1 MEELE
6 EVLEPIEEV
15 EETLEYKDLKWN
27 SVGHT
32 SFDVTI
38 KVGDSWLPYT
48 CNAEDDGIGSQLW
61 AIRDTLDIEE
71 YVTPV
76 VDIEDVRSAK
86 LLEISRIAGSFEQT
100 ENKDM
105 VLTSSLG
112 FRVNADPKAKRNID
126 TLIELR
132 VQAFRDYDN
141 QDQSVT
147 LEDLETIKREIS
159 LNALN
164 LYNQKWTMQAQVMAL
179 ETIEDI
185 KNYEIKFEMLNFNK

>member
-1 MEELE
+1 MEQILN
-6 EVLEPIEEV
+6 
-15 EETLEYKDLKWN
+15 YRNLKWLN
-27 SVGHT
+27 ADHT
-32 SFDVTI
+32 VFDCEI
-38 KVGDSWLPYT
+38 EHEEMGWIPYS
-48 CNAEDDGIGSQLW
+48 CCEDDNGIGSQLW

-71 YVTPV
+71 YVAPV

>member
-1 MEELE
+1 
-6 EVLEPIEEV
+6 
-15 EETLEYKDLKWN
+15 
-27 SVGHT
+27 
-32 SFDVTI
+32 
-38 KVGDSWLPYT
+38 
-48 CNAEDDGIGSQLW
+48 
-61 AIRDTLDIEE
+61 
-71 YVTPV
+71 
-76 VDIEDVRSAK
+76 
-86 LLEISRIAGSFEQT
+86 
-100 ENKDM
+100 M

-132 VQAFRDYDN
+132 VQVFRDYDN

>member
-1 MEELE
+1 MEELG

-27 SVGHT
+27 NVDHT

-48 CNAEDDGIGSQLW
+48 CNAEDGGVGSQLW

-71 YVTPV
+71 YVAPV
-76 VDIEDVRSAK
+76 VDIEDVRNAK

-132 VQAFRDYDN
+132 VQVFRDYDN

>member
-6 EVLEPIEEV
+6 EVLEPEV

-27 SVGHT
+27 NVDHT
-32 SFDVTI
+32 SFNVTI

-48 CNAEDDGIGSQLW
+48 CNAEDNGVGSQLW

-71 YVTPV
+71 YVAPV

-126 TLIELR
+126 TLVELQ
-132 VQAFRDYDN
+132 VQTFRDYDN
-141 QDQSVT
+141 VMHNNITVQ
-147 LEDLETIKREIS
+147 DLETIKREIS

-164 LYNQKWTMQAQVMAL
+164 LYNQKWTMESEINSL

-185 KNYEIKFEMLNFNK
+185 KNYEIKFEMTNFNK

>member
-27 SVGHT
+27 DVGHT
-32 SFDVTI
+32 SFNVTI

-48 CNAEDDGIGSQLW
+48 CNAEDDGVGSQLW

-71 YVTPV
+71 YVAPV

-126 TLIELR
+126 TLIELQ
-132 VQAFRDYDN
+132 VQTFRDYDN
-141 QDQSVT
+141 VIHNDITVQ
-147 LEDLETIKREIS
+147 DLETIKREIS
-159 LNALN
+159 LNAVN
-164 LYNQKWTMQAQVMAL
+164 LYNQKWIMETEIKDL

-185 KNYEIKFEMLNFNK
+185 KNYEIKFEMLKF